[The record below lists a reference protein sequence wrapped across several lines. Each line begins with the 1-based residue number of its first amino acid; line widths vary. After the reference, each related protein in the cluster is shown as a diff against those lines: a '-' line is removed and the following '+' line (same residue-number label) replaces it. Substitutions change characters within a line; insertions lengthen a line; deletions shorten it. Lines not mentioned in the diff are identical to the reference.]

1 MTATNVIPEFSHV
14 VPLSE
19 IGLKAVHHRLLA
31 SESERTALAKRFGL
45 TALDLLAAEVALS
58 SDDIGIIAT
67 GSLAADVVQVC
78 VVSGKLVP
86 AHIAESF
93 AIRFSPEPIFEPD
106 SDIELEVEETDS
118 VFHDGRVIDLGEAVA
133 QTLALA
139 VNPFPRSPDAEEV
152 LQEAGLKDE
161 QPTGPFAALAALR
174 KGAD

>member
-1 MTATNVIPEFSHV
+1 MTTHTVIPEFSHTT
-14 VPLSE
+14 PLSE
-19 IGLKAVHHRLLA
+19 IGLKAVHHSLLA
-31 SESERTALAKRFGL
+31 SEGERAELAKRFGL
-45 TALDLLAAEVALS
+45 HALDSLTADVALS

-67 GSLAADVVQVC
+67 GSLAADVMQVC
-78 VVSGKLVP
+78 VVSGKPVA
-86 AHIAESF
+86 AHIAEFF

-118 VFHDGRVIDLGEAVA
+118 MFHDGRVIDLGEAVA

-139 VNPFPRSPDAEEV
+139 INPFPRSPDAEEI

-161 QPTGPFAALAALR
+161 TPTGPFAALAALR

>member
-1 MTATNVIPEFSHV
+1 MTASNVIPEFSHV

-19 IGLKAVHHRLLA
+19 IGGKAVKHSLLA
-31 SESERTALAKRFGL
+31 DETERAALAKRF
-45 TALDLLAAEVALS
+45 ALAALNSLSADVALS

-67 GSLAADVVQVC
+67 GSLAADVMQVC
-78 VVSGKLVP
+78 VVSGAPVA
-86 AHIAESF
+86 AHITESF

-118 VFHDGRVIDLGEAVA
+118 MFHDGRVIDLGEAVA

-139 VNPFPRSPDAEEV
+139 IDPFPRSPDAEEL
-152 LQEAGLKDE
+152 LQGAGLKDE
-161 QPTGPFAALAALR
+161 TPAGPFAALAALR

>member
-1 MTATNVIPEFSHV
+1 MTATNVIPEFSHI

-45 TALDLLAAEVALS
+45 TELDLLAAEVALS

-67 GSLAADVVQVC
+67 GSLAADVMQVC
-78 VVSGKLVP
+78 VVSGKPVP

-93 AIRFSPEPIFEPD
+93 AIRFSAEPIFEPD

-118 VFHDGRVIDLGEAVA
+118 MFHDGRVIDLGEAVA

-139 VNPFPRSPDAEEV
+139 INPFPRSPDAEVV
-152 LQEAGLKDE
+152 LREAGLKDE

>member
-1 MTATNVIPEFSHV
+1 MIQPEFSHV

-19 IGLKAVHHRLLA
+19 IGGKAVHHSLLA
-31 SESERTALAKRFGL
+31 NETERAALAKRF
-45 TALDLLAAEVALS
+45 ALAALKSLSADVALS

-67 GSLAADVVQVC
+67 GSLKADVMQVC
-78 VVSGKLVP
+78 VVSGAPVA

-93 AIRFSPEPIFEPD
+93 TIRFLPEPIFEPD

-118 VFHDGRVIDLGEAVA
+118 MFHDGRVIDLGEAVA

-139 VNPFPRSPDAEEV
+139 INPFPRSPDAEEI

-161 QPTGPFAALAALR
+161 APTGPFAALAALR
-174 KGAD
+174 KGSE

>member
-1 MTATNVIPEFSHV
+1 MTAPIVIPEFSHTT
-14 VPLSE
+14 PLSE
-19 IGLKAVHHRLLA
+19 IGLKPVHHTLLA
-31 SESERTALAKRFGL
+31 SESERAALATRFAL
-45 TALDLLAAEVALS
+45 TALDRLSAEVALS

-67 GSLAADVVQVC
+67 GNLVADVMQVC
-78 VVSGKLVP
+78 VVSGAPV
-86 AHIAESF
+86 AARITESF

-118 VFHDGRVIDLGEAVA
+118 MFHDGRVIDLGEAVA

-139 VNPFPRSPDAEEV
+139 INPFPRSPDAEVV

-161 QPTGPFAALAALR
+161 TPTGPFAALAALR

>member
-19 IGLKAVHHRLLA
+19 IGMKAVHHRLLA
-31 SESERTALAKRFGL
+31 SESERMALAKRFGL
-45 TALDLLAAEVALS
+45 TSLDLLSAEVALS
-58 SDDIGIIAT
+58 SDDIGIIAK

-78 VVSGKLVP
+78 VVSGAPVP

-139 VNPFPRSPDAEEV
+139 INPFPRSPDAEEV
-152 LQEAGLKDE
+152 LQEVGLKDDT
-161 QPTGPFAALAALR
+161 PGGPFAALAALR
-174 KGAD
+174 KGAE

>member
-1 MTATNVIPEFSHV
+1 MTASNVMPEFSHV

-19 IGLKAVHHRLLA
+19 IGGKAVHHTLLA
-31 SESERTALAKRFGL
+31 NDAERAALAKRFGL
-45 TALDLLAAEVALS
+45 TALDSLTAEVTLS

-67 GSLAADVVQVC
+67 GSLAADVMQIC
-78 VVSGKLVP
+78 VVSGAPVP
-86 AHIAESF
+86 RHIAESF

-106 SDIELEVEETDS
+106 SEIELEVEETDTM
-118 VFHDGRVIDLGEAVA
+118 FHDGRVIDLGEAVA

-139 VNPFPRSPDAEEV
+139 IDPFPRSPDAEDV

-174 KGAD
+174 KGID

>member
-1 MTATNVIPEFSHV
+1 MTVLNVLPEFSHV

-19 IGLKAVHHRLLA
+19 IGLKAVHHSLRA
-31 SESERTALAKRFGL
+31 SDSERAALAKRFAL
-45 TALDLLAAEVALS
+45 TALDRLSAEVALS

-67 GSLAADVVQVC
+67 GSLAAEVMQVC
-78 VVSGKLVP
+78 VVSGKPVL

-118 VFHDGRVIDLGEAVA
+118 MFHDGRVIDLGEAVA

-139 VNPFPRSPDAEEV
+139 FNPFPRSADAEEI
-152 LQEAGLKDE
+152 LQQAGLKDDI
-161 QPTGPFAALAALR
+161 PSGPFAALAALR
-174 KGAD
+174 KGAE

>member
-1 MTATNVIPEFSHV
+1 MTAPTQMPEFSRMT
-14 VPLSE
+14 PLSE
-19 IGLKAVHHRLLA
+19 IGLKPVRHNLLA
-31 SESERTALAKRFGL
+31 SDEERTALAKRCGL
-45 TALDLLAAEVALS
+45 TALDSLTADVALS

-67 GSLAADVVQVC
+67 GSLAADVMQVC
-78 VVSGKLVP
+78 VVSGAPVA

-106 SDIELEVEETDS
+106 SDIELEVEDTDS
-118 VFHDGRVIDLGEAVA
+118 MFHDGRVIDLGEAVA

-139 VNPFPRSPDAEEV
+139 IDPFPRSPNAEAV

-161 QPTGPFAALAALR
+161 TPTGPFAALAALR